1 MMKNSER
8 PSNREP
14 EFQPEIRRA
23 RIGKLTIYEISDAE
37 LNTLEHGTPN
47 SILLNFSI
55 FMLTVAISFT
65 IALTT
70 LNIPAGKT
78 FTFFLSA
85 TIIGYLGGI
94 LSFFLWLRNYR
105 SVSSVIKTIRDRL
118 PPEGQAR
125 IPPNLEVQFEYRHT
139 KFKLLSARYGSDE
152 HSIDVYDKIAP
163 MMNENELRVT
173 SSNNIAGDPHQG
185 VPKKLVIRY
194 VSYGI
199 EHAVEVPEGELITLP
214 ET

>member
-1 MMKNSER
+1 MKNSER
-8 PSNREP
+8 PSNQES

-55 FMLTVAISFT
+55 FMFGVAIPFT

-94 LSFFLWLRNYR
+94 ILFFLWLRSYR

-118 PPEGQAR
+118 PPEGEAR
-125 IPPNLEVQFEYRHT
+125 ISLNEEMQSKYKHS
-139 KFKLLSARYGSDE
+139 KFKLLSARYGTDKV
-152 HSIDVYDKIAP
+152 SIDVYDKISS
-163 MMNENELRVT
+163 MIKENELKAT
-173 SSNNIAGDPHQG
+173 SSNDIAGDPVKG
-185 VPKKLVIRY
+185 VRKKLVIRY
-194 VSYGI
+194 ISYGI
-199 EHAVEVPEGELITLP
+199 IYEVQVPERESITLP
-214 ET
+214 ETQ

>member
-8 PSNREP
+8 PSNREQ

-55 FMLTVAISFT
+55 FILTVAISFT

-78 FTFFLSA
+78 FLFFLSA
-85 TIIGYLGGI
+85 AIIGYLGGI
-94 LSFFLWLRNYR
+94 LLFFLWLRGYR

-118 PPEGQAR
+118 PPEGEAR
-125 IPPNLEVQFEYRHT
+125 IPLNLEVQSEYRHT

-185 VPKKLVIRY
+185 VSKKLVIRY

-199 EHAVEVPEGELITLP
+199 EYEVEVPEGEPITLP

>member
-1 MMKNSER
+1 MKNSER
-8 PSNREP
+8 PSNHEP

-55 FMLTVAISFT
+55 FMFGVAIPFT

-94 LSFFLWLRNYR
+94 ILFFLWLRSYR

-118 PPEGQAR
+118 PPEGEAR
-125 IPPNLEVQFEYRHT
+125 ISLNEEVQSEYKHA
-139 KFKLLSARYGSDE
+139 KFKLFSAVYGTDKYSL
-152 HSIDVYDKIAP
+152 DVYNKLSSMI
-163 MMNENELRVT
+163 NENGLSIT
-173 SSNNIAGDPHQG
+173 SSNRIAGDPHQG
-185 VPKKLVIRY
+185 VIKKLVIRY

-199 EHAVEVPEGELITLP
+199 EHEVEVPEGESIILP